1 MNQGTCSPR
10 YVSKFTLAHSK
21 ETMKLVA
28 HSVGVKTPMFV
39 FAYDDE
45 GIEQAANTLDYPMII
60 KHFNG
65 SGSIGMSKDSKVE
78 TKEKLFEMAR
88 IMIATYGGALIE
100 EFIEGEEYS
109 VLVAETENEGEVV
122 AYQVSSFLL
131 VMFHVIFEHFM

>member
-1 MNQGTCSPR
+1 
-10 YVSKFTLAHSK
+10 
-21 ETMKLVA
+21 MKLVA

-45 GIEQAANTLDYPMII
+45 GIEQAANTLDYPMIV

-122 AYQVSSFLL
+122 AYQVSTSILL